1 MKRKLIGILLC
12 VAMTGTV
19 LGGCGN
25 DSTATSGSAAGN
37 SGSAASSASSASSSS
52 AASSAG
58 SSASEAGG
66 TFKIG
71 VAMKTQDGPYFVA
84 LANSLQEQC
93 AALGLVESPDDV
105 VVLNANMDVT
115 KQTENFETFI
125 TQGYDMIFCDC
136 IDPDNVIADEKAAMD
151 AGIPVINVDSGVN
164 ESECVTTVY
173 SNNKQNG
180 RACGLSYAEYMGDKE
195 IYSIMLSG
203 EKGNVAGNE
212 RRQGLICGILEK
224 RLGISEDEAW
234 ELTAE
239 ADNALLNTGSYIN
252 EEAKFT
258 IAGQGWGNW
267 TVNDILD
274 DANDLVVKT
283 KDKLNTMFGE
293 NDQMLFG
300 GMQAA
305 DDAGLTGINYVA
317 AADGAKEA
325 YDYINGTTEC
335 KSGQYYC
342 TGENSP
348 VQVAITAVEIAK
360 EILVDGKDMNSY
372 EEVTMTEAVCVT
384 KENVD
389 ERYEFGF

>member
-1 MKRKLIGILLC
+1 MKKKLLSVLLC
-12 VAMTGTV
+12 AAMVATMAV
-19 LGGCGN
+19 GCG
-25 DSTATSGSAAGN
+25 
-37 SGSAASSASSASSSS
+37 SSDSSSES
-52 AASSAG
+52 SDDAAA
-58 SSASEAGG
+58 EEDGG
-66 TFKIG
+66 ESKEFKIG
-71 VAMKTQDGPYFVA
+71 IAMKTQDGPYFVA
-84 LANSLQEQC
+84 LTKGLQEKC
-93 AALGLVESPDDV
+93 AELGLVESADDV
-105 VVLNANMDVT
+105 VVLNANMDVA
-115 KQTENFETFI
+115 KQSENFETFI
-125 TQGYDMIFCDC
+125 SQKYDMVFCDG
-136 IDPDNVIADEKAAMD
+136 IDPDNVIADEQSCYD

-164 ESECVTTVY
+164 DGSYCVTTVY
-173 SNNKQNG
+173 SDNKQNG
-180 RACGLSYAEYMGDKE
+180 RLCGKSFAESMGDEE

-212 RRQGLICGILEK
+212 RRQGLICGVLEQ

-234 ELTAE
+234 KLTAE
-239 ADNALLNTGSYIN
+239 ADDELLNKGSYTN

-283 KDKLNTMFGE
+283 KDKLNTMFAE

-305 DDAGLTGINYVA
+305 DDAGLTGIHYVA
-317 AADGAKEA
+317 AADGAQEA

-335 KSGQYYC
+335 KSGEYYC

-348 VQVAITAVEIAK
+348 VQVAITATNIAK
-360 EILVDGKDMNSY
+360 EILVDGKDPESY
-372 EEVTMTEAVCVT
+372 DEVTLTEAICVT
-384 KENVD
+384 KDNVD

>member
-1 MKRKLIGILLC
+1 MKKKLLSVLLC
-12 VAMTGTV
+12 AAMVATMAV
-19 LGGCGN
+19 GCG
-25 DSTATSGSAAGN
+25 
-37 SGSAASSASSASSSS
+37 SSDSSSES
-52 AASSAG
+52 SDDAAA
-58 SSASEAGG
+58 EEDGG
-66 TFKIG
+66 ESKEFKIG
-71 VAMKTQDGPYFVA
+71 IAMKTQDGPYFVA
-84 LANSLQEQC
+84 LTKGLQEKC
-93 AALGLVESPDDV
+93 AELGLVESADDV
-105 VVLNANMDVT
+105 VVLNANMDVA
-115 KQTENFETFI
+115 KQSENFETFI
-125 TQGYDMIFCDC
+125 SQKYDMVFCDS
-136 IDPDNVIADEKAAMD
+136 IDPDNVIADEQSCYD

-164 ESECVTTVY
+164 DGSYCVTTVY
-173 SNNKQNG
+173 SDNKQNG
-180 RACGLSYAEYMGDKE
+180 RLCGKSFAESMGDEE

-212 RRQGLICGILEK
+212 RRQGLICGVLEQ

-234 ELTAE
+234 KLTAE
-239 ADNALLNTGSYIN
+239 ADDELLNKGSYTN

-283 KDKLNTMFGE
+283 KDKLNTMFAE

-305 DDAGLTGINYVA
+305 DDAGLTGIHYVA
-317 AADGAKEA
+317 AADGAQEA

-335 KSGQYYC
+335 KSGEYYC

-348 VQVAITAVEIAK
+348 VQVAITATNIAK
-360 EILVDGKDMNSY
+360 EILVDGKDPESY
-372 EEVTMTEAVCVT
+372 DEVTLTEAICVT
-384 KENVD
+384 KDNVD

>member
-1 MKRKLIGILLC
+1 MKKKLLSVLLC
-12 VAMTGTV
+12 AAMVATMAV
-19 LGGCGN
+19 GCG
-25 DSTATSGSAAGN
+25 
-37 SGSAASSASSASSSS
+37 SSDSSSES
-52 AASSAG
+52 SDDAAA
-58 SSASEAGG
+58 EEDGG
-66 TFKIG
+66 ESKEFKIG
-71 VAMKTQDGPYFVA
+71 IAMKTQDGPYFVA
-84 LANSLQEQC
+84 LTKGIQEKC
-93 AALGLVESPDDV
+93 AELGLVESADDV
-105 VVLNANMDVT
+105 VVLNANMDVA
-115 KQTENFETFI
+115 KQSENFETFI
-125 TQGYDMIFCDC
+125 SQKYDMVFCDC
-136 IDPDNVIADEKAAMD
+136 IDPDNVIADEQSCYD

-164 ESECVTTVY
+164 DGSYCVTTVY
-173 SNNKQNG
+173 SDNKQNG
-180 RACGLSYAEYMGDKE
+180 RLCGKSFAESMGDEE

-212 RRQGLICGILEK
+212 RRQGLICGVLEQ
-224 RLGISEDEAW
+224 RLGISEEEAW

-239 ADNALLNTGSYIN
+239 ADDELLNKGSYTN

-283 KDKLNTMFGE
+283 KDKLNTMFAE

-305 DDAGLTGINYVA
+305 DDAGLTGIHYVA
-317 AADGAKEA
+317 AADGAQEA

-335 KSGQYYC
+335 KSGEYYC

-348 VQVAITAVEIAK
+348 VQVAITATNIAK
-360 EILVDGKDMNSY
+360 EILVDGKDPESY
-372 EEVTMTEAVCVT
+372 DEVTLTEAICVT
-384 KENVD
+384 KDNVD

>member
-1 MKRKLIGILLC
+1 MKRKVIGVVLS
-12 VAMTGTV
+12 VAMV
-19 LGGCGN
+19 ASMLAGCG
-25 DSTATSGSAAGN
+25 
-37 SGSAASSASSASSSS
+37 SSDSSSTTS
-52 AASSAG
+52 TDAATEEKTDDTADAAAEESG
-58 SSASEAGG
+58 DKK
-66 TFKIG
+66 FKIG

-84 LANSLQEQC
+84 LAN
-93 AALGLVESPDDV
+93 GLVEQCVEQGLVDKAEDV

-115 KQTENFETFI
+115 KQTENFETFV
-125 TQGYDMIFCDC
+125 TQDYDMIFCDC
-136 IDPDNVIADEKAAMD
+136 IDPDNVIADEKNAMD

-164 ESECVTTVY
+164 ESHCVTTVY

-180 RACGLSYAEYMGDKE
+180 RACGLSYAEFMGDKE

-212 RRQGLICGILEK
+212 RRQGLICGILEQ
-224 RLGISEDEAW
+224 RLGISEEEAW
-234 ELTAE
+234 KMTEE
-239 ADNALLNTGSYIN
+239 ADATLLSTGSYTN

-267 TVNDILD
+267 TVNDILN

-305 DDAGLTGINYVA
+305 SDAGLTGIYYVA

-325 YDYINGTTEC
+325 YDYIKGDKTT
-335 KSGQYYC
+335 KSGEYYC

-348 VQVAITAVEIAK
+348 VQVAIKAVGIAK

-372 EEVTMTEAVCVT
+372 DEVTLTDAVCVT
-384 KENVD
+384 KDNVD
-389 ERYEFGF
+389 ERYEYGF

>member
-1 MKRKLIGILLC
+1 MKKKLLSVLLC
-12 VAMTGTV
+12 AAMVATMAV
-19 LGGCGN
+19 GCG
-25 DSTATSGSAAGN
+25 
-37 SGSAASSASSASSSS
+37 SSDSSSES
-52 AASSAG
+52 SDDAAA
-58 SSASEAGG
+58 EEDGG
-66 TFKIG
+66 ESKEFKIG
-71 VAMKTQDGPYFVA
+71 IAMKTQDGPYFVA
-84 LANSLQEQC
+84 LTKGLQEKC
-93 AALGLVESPDDV
+93 AELGLVESADDV
-105 VVLNANMDVT
+105 VVLNANMDVA
-115 KQTENFETFI
+115 KQSENFETFI
-125 TQGYDMIFCDC
+125 SQKYDMVFCDC
-136 IDPDNVIADEKAAMD
+136 IDPDNVIADEQSCYD

-164 ESECVTTVY
+164 DGSYCVTTVY
-173 SNNKQNG
+173 SDNKQNG
-180 RACGLSYAEYMGDKE
+180 RLCGKSFAESMGDEE

-212 RRQGLICGILEK
+212 RRQGLICGVLEQ

-234 ELTAE
+234 KLTAE
-239 ADNALLNTGSYIN
+239 ADDELLNKGSYTN

-283 KDKLNTMFGE
+283 KDKLNTMFAE

-305 DDAGLTGINYVA
+305 DDAGLTGIHYVA
-317 AADGAKEA
+317 AADGAQEA

-335 KSGQYYC
+335 KSGEYYC

-348 VQVAITAVEIAK
+348 VQVAITATNIAK
-360 EILVDGKDMNSY
+360 EILVDGKDPESY
-372 EEVTMTEAVCVT
+372 DEVTLTEAICVT
-384 KENVD
+384 KDNVD

>member
-1 MKRKLIGILLC
+1 MKKKLLSVLLC
-12 VAMTGTV
+12 AAMVATMAV
-19 LGGCGN
+19 GCG
-25 DSTATSGSAAGN
+25 
-37 SGSAASSASSASSSS
+37 SSDSSSES
-52 AASSAG
+52 SDDAAA
-58 SSASEAGG
+58 EEDGG
-66 TFKIG
+66 ESKEFKIG
-71 VAMKTQDGPYFVA
+71 IAMKTQDGPYFVA
-84 LANSLQEQC
+84 LTKGLQEKC
-93 AALGLVESPDDV
+93 AELGLVESADDV
-105 VVLNANMDVT
+105 VVLNANMDVA
-115 KQTENFETFI
+115 KQSENFETFI
-125 TQGYDMIFCDC
+125 SQKYDMVFCDA
-136 IDPDNVIADEKAAMD
+136 IDPDNVIADEQSCYD

-164 ESECVTTVY
+164 DGSYCVTTVY
-173 SNNKQNG
+173 SDNKQNG
-180 RACGLSYAEYMGDKE
+180 RLCGKSFAESMGDEE

-212 RRQGLICGILEK
+212 RRQGLICGVLEQ

-234 ELTAE
+234 KLTAE
-239 ADNALLNTGSYIN
+239 ADDELLNKGSYTN

-283 KDKLNTMFGE
+283 KDKLNTMFAE

-305 DDAGLTGINYVA
+305 DDAGLTGIHYVA
-317 AADGAKEA
+317 AADGAQEA

-335 KSGQYYC
+335 KSGEYYC

-348 VQVAITAVEIAK
+348 VQVAITATNIAK
-360 EILVDGKDMNSY
+360 EILVDGKDPESY
-372 EEVTMTEAVCVT
+372 DEVTLTEAICVT
-384 KENVD
+384 KDNVD

>member
-1 MKRKLIGILLC
+1 MKKKLLSVLLC
-12 VAMTGTV
+12 AAMVATMAV
-19 LGGCGN
+19 GCG
-25 DSTATSGSAAGN
+25 
-37 SGSAASSASSASSSS
+37 SSDSSSES
-52 AASSAG
+52 SDDAAA
-58 SSASEAGG
+58 EEDGG
-66 TFKIG
+66 ESKEFKIG
-71 VAMKTQDGPYFVA
+71 IAMKTQDGPYFVA
-84 LANSLQEQC
+84 LTKGLQEKC
-93 AALGLVESPDDV
+93 AELGLVESADDV
-105 VVLNANMDVT
+105 VVLNANMDVA
-115 KQTENFETFI
+115 KQSENFETFI
-125 TQGYDMIFCDC
+125 SQKYDMVFCDA
-136 IDPDNVIADEKAAMD
+136 IDPDNVIADEQACYD

-164 ESECVTTVY
+164 DGSYCVTTVY
-173 SNNKQNG
+173 SDNKQNG
-180 RACGLSYAEYMGDKE
+180 RLCGKSFAESMGDEE

-212 RRQGLICGILEK
+212 RRQGLICGVLEQ

-234 ELTAE
+234 KLTAE
-239 ADNALLNTGSYIN
+239 ADDELLNKGSYTN

-283 KDKLNTMFGE
+283 KDKLNTMFAE

-305 DDAGLTGINYVA
+305 DDAGLTGIHYVA
-317 AADGAKEA
+317 AADGAQEA

-335 KSGQYYC
+335 KSGEYYC

-348 VQVAITAVEIAK
+348 VQVAITATNIAK
-360 EILVDGKDMNSY
+360 EILVDGKDPESY
-372 EEVTMTEAVCVT
+372 DEVTLTEAICVT
-384 KENVD
+384 KDNVD

>member
-1 MKRKLIGILLC
+1 MKRNFVRTLLC
-12 VAMTGTV
+12 AAMAGTMV
-19 LGGCGN
+19 MGLSMSAMAEEGG
-25 DSTATSGSAAGN
+25 A
-37 SGSAASSASSASSSS
+37 
-52 AASSAG
+52 
-58 SSASEAGG
+58 
-66 TFKIG
+66 FKIG

-84 LANSLQEQC
+84 LADALTQYC
-93 AALGLVESPDDV
+93 AEMGLVESPDDV
-105 VVLNANMDVT
+105 VVLNANMDVM
-115 KQTENFETFI
+115 KQTENFSTFV

-136 IDPDNVIADEKAAMD
+136 IDPDNVIADEKAAME
-151 AGIPVINVDSGVN
+151 AGVPVINVDSGVN
-164 ESECVTTVY
+164 ESYCVTTVY
-173 SNNKQNG
+173 SDNKQNG

-195 IYSIMLSG
+195 IYGIMLSG

-212 RRQGLICGILEK
+212 RRQGLICGILEN
-224 RLGISEDEAW
+224 RLGISEEEAW
-234 ELTAE
+234 ELTAA
-239 ADNALLNTGSYIN
+239 ADETLLNSGSYTN
-252 EEAKFT
+252 EDAKFT

-267 TVNDILD
+267 TVNDILN
-274 DANDLVVKT
+274 DANDLVIKT

-305 DDAGLTGINYVA
+305 SDAGLTGINYVA

-325 YDYINGTTEC
+325 YDYINGTLEC

-348 VQVAITAVEIAK
+348 VQVAKKAVEIAK

-372 EEVTMTEAVCVT
+372 DEVTLTDAICVT
-384 KENVD
+384 SDNVA

>member
-1 MKRKLIGILLC
+1 MKKKLLSVLLC
-12 VAMTGTV
+12 AAMVATMAV
-19 LGGCGN
+19 GCG
-25 DSTATSGSAAGN
+25 
-37 SGSAASSASSASSSS
+37 SSDSSSES
-52 AASSAG
+52 SDDAAA
-58 SSASEAGG
+58 EEDGG
-66 TFKIG
+66 ESKEFKIG

-84 LANSLQEQC
+84 LTKGLQEKC
-93 AALGLVESPDDV
+93 AELGLVESADDV
-105 VVLNANMDVT
+105 VVLNANMDVA
-115 KQTENFETFI
+115 KQSENFETFI
-125 TQGYDMIFCDC
+125 SQKYDMVFCDC
-136 IDPDNVIADEKAAMD
+136 IDPDNVIADEQSCYD

-164 ESECVTTVY
+164 DGSYCVTTVY
-173 SNNKQNG
+173 SDNKQNG
-180 RACGLSYAEYMGDKE
+180 RLCGKSFAESMGDEE

-212 RRQGLICGILEK
+212 RRQGLICGVLEQ
-224 RLGISEDEAW
+224 RLGLSEEEAW

-239 ADNALLNTGSYIN
+239 ADDELLNKGSYTN

-267 TVNDILD
+267 TVNDILN

-283 KDKLNTMFGE
+283 KDKLNTMFAE

-305 DDAGLTGINYVA
+305 DDAGLTGIHYVA
-317 AADGAKEA
+317 AADGAQEA

-335 KSGQYYC
+335 KSGEYYC

-348 VQVAITAVEIAK
+348 VQVAITATNIAK
-360 EILVDGKDMNSY
+360 EILVDGKDPESY
-372 EEVTMTEAVCVT
+372 DEVTLTEAICVT
-384 KENVD
+384 KDNVD